1 MPDGAPVTLPPT
13 ASDLAAARFVARH
26 ATPPV
31 ERVLRVVTCLAD
43 EKAILAAAGLFWAY
57 SRSMKPGRATARR
70 ADHILGCAVVSA
82 ILPHLIKRLV
92 DRKRPDR
99 MVVRR
104 HRNGIPRSGRAWDSF
119 PSGHAVH
126 LGALAQA
133 LGPMVPARLSPY
145 LWPAALSL
153 AATRIMLLAHYP
165 SDVAAGLAL
174 GVAVERGVG
183 AALGR
188 GRRA

>member
-1 MPDGAPVTLPPT
+1 MPDSAPVTLPPT
-13 ASDLAAARFVARH
+13 APDLAAARFVARH
-26 ATPPV
+26 ARPSV
-31 ERVLRVVTCLAD
+31 ERTLRVVTYLAD

-57 SRSMKPGRATARR
+57 GHLVKRDRETARR
-70 ADHILGCAVVSA
+70 ADNILGCAVVSA

-99 MVVRR
+99 MMVRR
-104 HRNGIPRSGRAWDSF
+104 DRNGIPRSGRAWDSF

-133 LGPMVPARLSPY
+133 LRPMMPARLRPY

-165 SDVAAGLAL
+165 SDVAAGLAF
-174 GVAVERGVG
+174 GVAVERAVG
-183 AALGR
+183 GGLR
-188 GRRA
+188 GRRHP